1 MTSILTIANMT
12 CGGCAKGVAATIRS
26 VVPAATVEADVP
38 SRRVIIGG
46 VADPAPVLAA
56 LRGDGWDAALAQASS
71 T

>member
-1 MTSILTIANMT
+1 
-12 CGGCAKGVAATIRS
+12 VAATIRS

-56 LRGDGWDAALAQASS
+56 LRGDGWDAALAQAS
-71 T
+71 TP